1 MVILGKPYGGLS
13 NRLFQHIHF
22 DSFCREN
29 GVVFH
34 NTFMSDFWSRIP
46 RFLWELPRF
55 MPLKFTSE
63 EADYSEFE
71 RLMLNRR
78 LVFVEGWAYR
88 NKPLARKY
96 RDFYRRS
103 LYEAKPPVDPR
114 SILATDKINIAVH
127 VRRCSDYA
135 VWHEGK
141 YVYADA
147 VYISAI
153 EQILSLIG
161 AKARIAVFTDDSSLN
176 RGVFQAAFDE
186 VIFPGSTPNADHYLM
201 SHCDYIVGP
210 PSTFSMWASY
220 IGQTKYC
227 HIGSPNDVITR
238 DSFGI
243 CQG

>member
-29 GVVFH
+29 GVVFYT
-34 NTFMSDFWSRIP
+34 TFMSDFWRGIP
-46 RFLWELPRF
+46 KLLWELPRF
-55 MPLKFTSE
+55 RTLKFTSA
-63 EADYSEFE
+63 EADYSEAE
-71 RLMLNRR
+71 RLMLNRP
-78 LVFVEGWAYR
+78 LAFVEGWAYR
-88 NKPLARKY
+88 NKPLVQKY

-103 LYEAKPPVDPR
+103 LYEAKPPVDAR
-114 SILATDKINIAVH
+114 SILATDRINIAVH
-127 VRRCSDYA
+127 IRRGDYA
-135 VWHEGK
+135 IWLKGK
-141 YVYADA
+141 YFYPDA

-161 AKARIAVFTDDSSLN
+161 AKAQIAIFTDDRSLN
-176 RGVFQAAFDE
+176 RGAFRAAFDR
-186 VIFPGSTPNADHYLM
+186 VIFPGSTSHADHYLM

-220 IGQTKYC
+220 IGQTMYC
-227 HIGSPNDVITR
+227 HINSPSDVISQ